1 MELLFTNTISAF
13 FAVDF
18 LISCDVFLVIINMDL
33 SFISYYR
40 WIIFSSTFIFFFGH
54 SYINRKM
61 KYKLETKH
69 VTAKISKMFN
79 QVFGAI
85 L

>member
-18 LISCDVFLVIINMDL
+18 LISCAVFLVFINMDL

-40 WIIFSSTFIFFFGH
+40 WIIFSSTFIF
-54 SYINRKM
+54 
-61 KYKLETKH
+61 
-69 VTAKISKMFN
+69 
-79 QVFGAI
+79 VF
-85 L
+85 LTFLY

>member
-18 LISCDVFLVIINMDL
+18 LISCDVFLVFINMDL

-40 WIIFSSTFIFFFGH
+40 WIIFSSTFIF
-54 SYINRKM
+54 
-61 KYKLETKH
+61 
-69 VTAKISKMFN
+69 
-79 QVFGAI
+79 VFWTF
-85 L
+85 LY